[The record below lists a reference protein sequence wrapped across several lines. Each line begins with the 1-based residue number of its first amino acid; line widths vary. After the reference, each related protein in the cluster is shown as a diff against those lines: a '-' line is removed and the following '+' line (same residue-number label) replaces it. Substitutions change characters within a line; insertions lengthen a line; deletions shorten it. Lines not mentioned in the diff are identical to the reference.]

1 MKVQTYL
8 QFDGH
13 CAEALEFYKQ
23 ALGAEI
29 NAMMRFKDAPDQSQ
43 VSPEAKDKVMHACF
57 KLGNTEIMAS
67 DGFCKGKPSFE
78 GFSLTLLAPSR
89 AEAER
94 LLQAVSQGGGEVQM
108 PVTETFFSTGFG
120 VGKDRFGVNWMV
132 VAPSKEELAAA

>member
-1 MKVQTYL
+1 MQVQTYL
-8 QFDGH
+8 QFDGR
-13 CAEALEFYKQ
+13 CEEALNFYKQ

-29 NAMMRFKDAPDQSQ
+29 NAMMRYKDAPDQSQ
-43 VSPEAKDKVMHACF
+43 ISPEAKDKIMHACF
-57 KLGNTEIMAS
+57 KLGDAEIMAS

-78 GFSLTLLAPSR
+78 GFSLTLKAPTR

-94 LLQAVSQGGGEVQM
+94 LLHAVSQGGGDVQM

-120 VGKDRFGVNWMV
+120 MGKDRFGVHWMV

>member
-8 QFDGH
+8 QFDGR

-57 KLGNTEIMAS
+57 KLGDVEIMAS
-67 DGFCKGKPSFE
+67 DGS
-78 GFSLTLLAPSR
+78 ARASR
-89 AEAER
+89 ASRASR
-94 LLQAVSQGGGEVQM
+94 
-108 PVTETFFSTGFG
+108 
-120 VGKDRFGVNWMV
+120 
-132 VAPSKEELAAA
+132 

>member
-8 QFDGH
+8 QFDGR
-13 CAEALEFYKQ
+13 CAEALEFYRE

-29 NAMMRFKDAPDQSQ
+29 GRIMRFKDAPDQSQ
-43 VSPEAKDKVMHACF
+43 VSPEAKDKVMHSSF
-57 KLGNTEIMAS
+57 KLGDAEIMAS

-78 GFSLTLLAPSR
+78 GFSLTLVTPSR
-89 AEAER
+89 AESER
-94 LLQAVSQGGGEVQM
+94 LLQALSTGGGEVQM

-132 VAPSKEELAAA
+132 VAPSEAELAAA

>member
-1 MKVQTYL
+1 
-8 QFDGH
+8 
-13 CAEALEFYKQ
+13 
-23 ALGAEI
+23 
-29 NAMMRFKDAPDQSQ
+29 
-43 VSPEAKDKVMHACF
+43 
-57 KLGNTEIMAS
+57 
-67 DGFCKGKPSFE
+67 
-78 GFSLTLLAPSR
+78 LAPSR